1 MESPQNYPDGLT
13 LVVIDAL
20 VAEVDAVVRPVR
32 RVPALF
38 ADRDEVL
45 RRERRRAHRAL
56 ARMTRSLP
64 LVVPVASDGGEAA

>member
-13 LVVIDAL
+13 VAVIDAL

-32 RVPALF
+32 GVPPLF

-56 ARMTRSLP
+56 ARVARSLP
-64 LVVPVASDGGEAA
+64 LGEPVGADGGEAA